1 MSGPAAIA
9 VDQPASFAFSSAY
22 GAAVDKVIA
31 KYPEGRQASAVL
43 PLLDLAQ
50 RQHGGWVPQ
59 AAIEHIAEKLGMAK
73 IRVMEVATFYTMIN
87 LAPVGRY
94 HLQVCGTT
102 PCMLRGSD
110 DVFRAIREE
119 LGIGHGETSEDGQFT
134 CTEVECLGAC
144 VNAPMVQVND
154 DFVEDL
160 DYENF
165 TGLLR
170 TLKNGGELKT
180 GSMVGRTSSEPEG
193 GALVL
198 TDVKPP
204 PRFDPSKVYGAD
216 VDDGGDAAARETA
229 PATSAPPEVTKEAA
243 KADDAAM
250 KEDGAAEREAA
261 GGAADGDARTTAVTG
276 SETADLFAGETAKP
290 HEADRPAGLAEARGG
305 KADELT
311 RIKGIGPKIEDTLNR
326 LGIFHFDQIAAWSP
340 AEKDW
345 VNGYL
350 KFKGRI
356 DREKWI
362 EQAVAF
368 AKGGGH

>member
-1 MSGPAAIA
+1 VSAPTAVA

-22 GAAVDKVIA
+22 TPAVEKVIA

-59 AAIEHIAEKLGMAK
+59 AAIEHIAERLGMAK

-87 LAPVGRY
+87 LAPVGKY

-110 DVFRAIREE
+110 DVFRAIRDE
-119 LGIGHGETSEDGQFT
+119 LGIGHGETSDDGQFT

-160 DYENF
+160 EYDNF
-165 TGLLR
+165 VGVLR
-170 TLKNGGELKT
+170 TLKNGGDLPT
-180 GSMVGRTSSEPEG
+180 GSMVGRRSSEPDG
-193 GALVL
+193 GAQTLGSVS
-198 TDVKPP
+198 TP
-204 PRFDPSKVYGAD
+204 PRFDPAKIYGDSVAGSAEATPAP
-216 VDDGGDAAARETA
+216 VAEKPAEPAKPAAETQ
-229 PATSAPPEVTKEAA
+229 TDSGSDE
-243 KADDAAM
+243 ADDATPSL
-250 KEDGAAEREAA
+250 D
-261 GGAADGDARTTAVTG
+261 D
-276 SETADLFAGETAKP
+276 
-290 HEADRPAGLAEARGG
+290 ADRPAALESPRGG
-305 KADELT
+305 AADELT
-311 RIKGIGPKIEDTLNR
+311 RVKGIGPKIEGILHS
-326 LGIFHFDQIAAWSP
+326 LGIYHFDQIAAWTPS
-340 AEKDW
+340 EKEW

-356 DREKWI
+356 DREQWI
-362 EQAVAF
+362 EQATEL
-368 AKGGGH
+368 AKEGGA

>member
-22 GAAVDKVIA
+22 AAAVDKVIA
-31 KYPEGRQASAVL
+31 KYPDGRQASAVL

-87 LAPVGRY
+87 LAPVGKY

-144 VNAPMVQVND
+144 VNSPMVQVND

-180 GSMVGRTSSEPEG
+180 GSMIGRTSSEPEG
-193 GALVL
+193 GALTL
-198 TDVKPP
+198 TDVKSPP
-204 PRFDPSKVYGAD
+204 KFDPSKIYRAD
-216 VDDGGDAAARETA
+216 GDDGADAAAAEAA
-229 PATSAPPEVTKEAA
+229 PGTPAPPEATKEAV
-243 KADDAAM
+243 KTDDAA
-250 KEDGAAEREAA
+250 KTEAVAAEDDAGQPTA
-261 GGAADGDARTTAVTG
+261 TGSQTTDQSTKTSTGGAMESG
-276 SETADLFAGETAKP
+276 
-290 HEADRPAGLAEARGG
+290 EADRPAGLVEARDG

-311 RIKGIGPKIEDTLNR
+311 LIKGIGPKIEDTLNT

-345 VNGYL
+345 VTGYL
-350 KFKGRI
+350 KFKGRS
-356 DREKWI
+356 DRE
-362 EQAVAF
+362 E
-368 AKGGGH
+368 

>member
-22 GAAVDKVIA
+22 SAAVDKVIA
-31 KYPEGRQASAVL
+31 KYPDGRQASAVL

-59 AAIEHIAEKLGMAK
+59 AAIEHIAEKLAMAR

-87 LAPVGRY
+87 LAPVGKY

-119 LGIGHGETSEDGQFT
+119 LDIGHGETSEDGQFT

-170 TLKNGGELKT
+170 SLKNGGELKT
-180 GSMVGRTSSEPEG
+180 GSMIGRTSSEPEG
-193 GALVL
+193 GALTL

-204 PRFDPSKVYGAD
+204 PRFNPSKIYGAD
-216 VDDGGDAAARETA
+216 GDDEGADATITETAPGTPAEPEVTESKVEAAETDEAETDEDAGASDAPSQLALDIEEKSAAGGDAPAA
-229 PATSAPPEVTKEAA
+229 SQ
-243 KADDAAM
+243 D
-250 KEDGAAEREAA
+250 
-261 GGAADGDARTTAVTG
+261 
-276 SETADLFAGETAKP
+276 
-290 HEADRPAGLAEARGG
+290 EADRPAALAQARDG

-311 RIKGIGPKIEDTLNR
+311 RIKGIGPKIEETLNS

-340 AEKDW
+340 GEKDW

-362 EQAVAF
+362 EQAEAF
-368 AKGGGH
+368 IKGGGH